1 MESTHLQTRRSQ
13 RSGVNSLYKSTLV
26 PSPSISFTS
35 ATSPAGI
42 ALSTPTRLS
51 NDNAVNTID
60 ETNNIIVKL
69 MERLDAAEVVM
80 SNNNE
85 YVKKLE
91 FRIHHLEQ
99 CIIYKK
105 KETNVCENKNVVVSK
120 QPIKKHKESTA
131 AKSFFDIPLENRFES
146 LTRHE
151 EDETT
156 TDEPIT
162 DELVGIDFNIGTPIT
177 TKGRDVNK
185 TNKKL
190 YSQTLNTANLVKP
203 PQPKSPKQNSN
214 KASPDKQIVQNYT
227 DYPLQP
233 VVRRRNKNNGKKKI
247 FVVGDSHVKRLN
259 KDIMT
264 YWLDDQNS
272 TLKTKSFEGANT
284 KRIKH
289 HILPSLHEEQPDKVI
304 IHAGTNDISPNTIHI
319 VRPFDLAEQ
328 ILNVGKVCK
337 SFGVDDI
344 FISSILPRKDVECKQ
359 LILEVNDALKNMC
372 NFNGFKFISNNNI
385 NDSFLHGDDIH
396 LNSVGSHL
404 LATNFTEHLKSV

>member
-80 SNNNE
+80 SNNNK

-146 LTRHE
+146 LTHHE

-162 DELVGIDFNIGTPIT
+162 NELVGIDFNIGTPIT

-203 PQPKSPKQNSN
+203 PQPMTNSN
-214 KASPDKQIVQNYT
+214 INNIKPKIVTSVLNPTSSVKTFTSVNTCEYSSIPT
-227 DYPLQP
+227 KEIIK
-233 VVRRRNKNNGKKKI
+233 KNSEEKEKKKVI
-247 FVVGDSHVKRLN
+247 LIGDSHVKRINKELFNFALEKDDVKAFLN
-259 KDIMT
+259 NFD
-264 YWLDDQNS
+264 
-272 TLKTKSFEGANT
+272 GATSRKLN
-284 KRIKH
+284 H
-289 HILPSLHEEQPDKVI
+289 HILPTLHEEQPDMVI
-304 IHAGTNDISPNTIHI
+304 IHVGTNDINEKTISSTLPIEIAKRIINIGNTCKRFGI
-319 VRPFDLAEQ
+319 R
-328 ILNVGKVCK
+328 NVAY
-337 SFGVDDI
+337 
-344 FISSILPRKDVECKQ
+344 SSILPRKDQQCQKV
-359 LILEVNDALKNMC
+359 LNEVTGKRY
-372 NFNGFKFISNNNI
+372 INI
-385 NDSFLHGDDIH
+385 NIIQ
-396 LNSVGSHL
+396 VI
-404 LATNFTEHLKSV
+404 KR